1 MWCIPKITE
10 EFKKRMEDVLDLYE
24 KTYDAKEPVICFDE
38 KSKQLIADTREI
50 QPAKEGKPK
59 RRDYEYKR
67 NGTRNIFVTV
77 EPKGGH
83 REITVTKRRTRA
95 DFAKEIQRI
104 VDLPRY
110 AEALKIHIVLDN
122 LNTHFE
128 KSLIETFKKEES
140 ERLLAKIQFH
150 HTPKHG
156 SWLNIAENELSS
168 LTRQCVSGRRIA
180 DIQTL
185 QEETSAWSTDVNSSQ
200 RGVDWQMKIDDARCK
215 LKSVYPN
222 IKL

>member
-1 MWCIPKITE
+1 
-10 EFKKRMEDVLDLYE
+10 MEDVLDLYE
-24 KTYDAKEPVICFDE
+24 KPYNAKEPVICFDE

-50 QPAKEGKPK
+50 QLAKEGKPK

-110 AEALKIHIVLDN
+110 ADALKVHIVLDN

-128 KSLIETFKKEES
+128 KSLIETLKKGES
-140 ERLLAKIQFH
+140 ERLISKIQFH
-150 HTPKHG
+150 HTPKHA
-156 SWLNIAENELSS
+156 SWLDMAEIEIGILD
-168 LTRQCVSGRRIA
+168 RQCLKGRIS
-180 DIQTL
+180 T
-185 QEETSAWSTDVNSSQ
+185 ETKMKTKIEAWKKVRNEN
-200 RGVDWQMKIDDARCK
+200 GAKINWKFTTKDARVK
-215 LKSVYPN
+215 FKYGTDLS
-222 IKL
+222 

>member
-1 MWCIPKITE
+1 
-10 EFKKRMEDVLDLYE
+10 MEDVLDLYE
-24 KTYDAKEPVICFDE
+24 KPYNAKEPVICFDE

-50 QPAKEGKPK
+50 QLAKEGKPK

-110 AEALKIHIVLDN
+110 ADALKVHIVLDN

-128 KSLIETFKKEES
+128 KSLIETLKKEES
-140 ERLLAKIQFH
+140 ERLISKIQFH
-150 HTPKHG
+150 HTPKHA
-156 SWLNIAENELSS
+156 SWLDMAEIEIGILD
-168 LTRQCVSGRRIA
+168 RQCLKGRIS
-180 DIQTL
+180 T
-185 QEETSAWSTDVNSSQ
+185 ETKMKTKIEAWKKVRNEN
-200 RGVDWQMKIDDARCK
+200 GAKINWKFTTKDARVK
-215 LKSVYPN
+215 FKYGN
-222 IKL
+222 ISKRRPS